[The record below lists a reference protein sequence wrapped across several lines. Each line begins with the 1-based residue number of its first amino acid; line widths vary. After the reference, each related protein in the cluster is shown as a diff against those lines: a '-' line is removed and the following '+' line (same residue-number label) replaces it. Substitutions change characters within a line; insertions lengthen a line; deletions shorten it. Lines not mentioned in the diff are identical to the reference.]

1 MARANWIDD
10 DNHPDLE
17 AHVGQLEHFAAAL
30 ADGKVDAAELAT
42 QADNLKAAMR
52 AVEGDLTDDQ
62 HAKVTK
68 LLAETVAFAVMQVL
82 HDMAQAKVAAA
93 VK

>member
-1 MARANWIDD
+1 MRLAGRTVDRVQ
-10 DNHPDLE
+10 P
-17 AHVGQLEHFAAAL
+17 GHFAAAL

>member
-17 AHVGQLEHFAAAL
+17 AHVGQLEHFTAAL